1 MDINGWTLHG
11 HCWFVLQ
18 HSPPDL
24 FFKQD
29 ICFIVTFTLTLSNAD
44 DMIVIQILTVDHLEV
59 L

>member
-1 MDINGWTLHG
+1 MVG

-29 ICFIVTFTLTLSNAD
+29 IYFIVTFTLKLSNAD